1 MNERMK
7 LIHKTWKSLRFLQ
20 LLVFTIIVLIA
31 RACWHHNIFLDLMFS
46 LLYFNVMRVTI
57 SATISAT
64 ISNTKKSRLDEIL
77 TFLWLATILFKHF
90 FVFKEGLISAIDELL
105 AVSLFAICV
114 FNISKYILTSKRVTE
129 DTLFAAVMNYI
140 LIVMLFAQVYE
151 GVDGVITNGF
161 SYLNQSINTDDVNI
175 LTSSIFTY
183 FSFVTI
189 TTLGYGDMI
198 PTHPITQML
207 AAIEAVVGQFYVAI
221 IVSWLVSRYVL
232 HSQSKD

>member
-7 LIHKTWKSLRFLQ
+7 LIHTKWKSLRFLQ
-20 LLVFTIIVLIA
+20 LLIFTLIVLLA
-31 RACWHHNIFLDLMFS
+31 RACWHQNIFLDLMFS

-57 SATISAT
+57 SATIS
-64 ISNTKKSRLDEIL
+64 NTKKSRLDEIL
-77 TFLWLATILFKHF
+77 TFLWLTTITFKHF
-90 FVFKEGLISAIDELL
+90 ITFHEGLLSAIDEVL
-105 AVSLFAICV
+105 AISLFAICV

-151 GVDGVITNGF
+151 GVDGVIANGF
-161 SYLNQSINTDDVNI
+161 SYLNQNININDVNI

-198 PTHPITQML
+198 PTQPITQIL

>member
-7 LIHKTWKSLRFLQ
+7 LIQKTWKSLRFLQ
-20 LLVFTIIVLIA
+20 LLVFTLIVLIA
-31 RACWHHNIFLDLMFS
+31 RASWHHTVFLDVLFS

-57 SATISAT
+57 SATVID
-64 ISNTKKSRLDEIL
+64 KRKSHLDEIL

-90 FVFKEGLISAIDELL
+90 FTFKEGLVSAIDELL
-105 AVSLFAICV
+105 AISLFAICV
-114 FNISKYILTSKRVTE
+114 FNISKYILTSKKVTE

-151 GVDGVITNGF
+151 GVDGIVANGF
-161 SYLNQSINTDDVNI
+161 SYLNQSINIDDVNI

-198 PTHPITQML
+198 PTHPITQIL

-232 HSQSKD
+232 HSQPKE